1 MKKGL
6 TEIVTIID
14 KSGSMSHLKGKTIE
28 GYNEFLNEQ
37 KEIEGEADFSLILF
51 SSPGKEE
58 IVFDSVGIQEISELT
73 NENYIPGGVTAL
85 YDCIGKTIKALK
97 KRIKNIDRDERPEKV
112 LFVIITDGEENS
124 SRTFGKDEVFKMINK
139 REEKNDWS
147 FIYLGSNQDAFGEG
161 SKMGVKRGKTLDY
174 AATSDGMVFAY
185 TNISNYTSSFRK
197 SKSSKSAKVL
207 NFDNVKKDSKIGNT
221 DSNK

>member
-14 KSGSMSHLKGKTIE
+14 KSGSMSSLQGKTID

-37 KEIEGEADFSLILF
+37 KEIDSDANFSLVLF
-51 SSPGKEE
+51 SSPGREE
-58 IVFDSVGIQEISELT
+58 IIFDSIDIQKISELT
-73 NENYIPGGVTAL
+73 TENYKPGGVTAL

-97 KRIKNIDRDERPEKV
+97 KRIKSLDKSERPEKV

-124 SRTFGKDEVFKMINK
+124 SRTFGKDEVFKMISK
-139 REEKNDWS
+139 KEEKNNWS

-161 SKMGVKRGKTLDY
+161 SKMGVKKGKTLDY
-174 AATSDGMVFAY
+174 AATSDGMNFAY

-197 SKSSKSAKVL
+197 SRSAKATKSL
-207 NFDNVKKDSKIGNT
+207 NFDNVEKDSKIGNT
-221 DSNK
+221 N

>member
-14 KSGSMSHLKGKTIE
+14 KSGSMSRLQSKTIE

-37 KEIEGEADFSLILF
+37 KEIEGDANFSLVLF

-58 IVFDSVGIQEISELT
+58 IVFDSVDVQEISELT
-73 NENYIPGGVTAL
+73 TENYKPGGVTAL

-97 KRIKNIDRDERPEKV
+97 KRIKNLDKGEIPEKV

-124 SRTFGKDEVFKMINK
+124 SRTFGKDEVFKMITK
-139 REEKNDWS
+139 RENKNDWS
-147 FIYLGSNQDAFGEG
+147 FIYLGANQDAWATGQAIGLHRGNVMNYKVTQTKAAYGNLAAQTCSFLSSG
-161 SKMGVKRGKTLDY
+161 SKQSIDFCVDK
-174 AATSDGMVFAY
+174 
-185 TNISNYTSSFRK
+185 
-197 SKSSKSAKVL
+197 
-207 NFDNVKKDSKIGNT
+207 
-221 DSNK
+221 SNKDKKIKKGEVKC

>member
-14 KSGSMSHLKGKTIE
+14 KSGSMSSLQSRTIE

-37 KEIEGEADFSLILF
+37 KQLDGDANFSLVLF

-58 IVFDSVGIQEISELT
+58 IVFDSVDIQEISELT
-73 NENYIPGGVTAL
+73 TENYRPGGATAL

-97 KRIKNIDRDERPEKV
+97 KRIKNLDKDERPEKV

-147 FIYLGSNQDAFGEG
+147 FIYLGANQDAFGEG

-174 AATSDGMVFAY
+174 AATDAGMNFAY
-185 TNISNYTSSFRK
+185 ANISNYTSSFRK
-197 SKSSKSAKVL
+197 SRSVKASKDI
-207 NFDNVKKDSKIGNT
+207 NFENAEKDSKIGNT
-221 DSNK
+221 D